1 MESNYAVPSR
11 PLNVCTGKECTC
23 SIDYFIQS
31 WHKPAFQR
39 IISAGQGESSIT
51 LICHPGLFCVLI
63 LKLLLYWALGLPT
76 RCFLPSQV
84 PPSFFCP
91 RATYGSRIHPKVI
104 PWKHSNLTSPMPPSP
119 QDVSAQ
125 VDSLHSLTHALTQAA
140 KHSEKN
146 HTLNTCSII
155 LIIY

>member
-91 RATYGSRIHPKVI
+91 RATYGSRIHPKVSPGNTQI
-104 PWKHSNLTSPMPPSP
+104 SPARCLLLLRTSLLRLTPCILLPM
-119 QDVSAQ
+119 
-125 VDSLHSLTHALTQAA
+125 LWHKL
-140 KHSEKN
+140 
-146 HTLNTCSII
+146 LNTVRKITH
-155 LIIY
+155 